1 MFFQNMKFKKKMML
15 FPILSGF
22 IFMVVLF
29 LVLFFNG
36 KNKTN
41 YDQIQ
46 KGWYPALEIFRDLE
60 SSLADIQRVLQG
72 SVSTLEKEQLLK
84 ADSLS
89 DQFLVK
95 VNDLKANPAVV
106 KEDIVLF
113 EREFRQY
120 FTLARAVSLRMIE
133 GNMDPETIRQLGNMQ
148 NRYNNLRNLINEHT
162 QRQQGFVVEA
172 FSHTNK
178 NFSMMQ
184 TLMLS
189 VIFLSAPLLV
199 LIAFFIGGLI
209 TKPVRQLIDR
219 VQDIA
224 QGEGDLTK
232 RIEIETGDETGELAR
247 GFNRFLDQLHDIITQ
262 VRANTNRV
270 MAAAGEIKLTASELA
285 GGAEEQNAQAGEVSS
300 GVEEMTA
307 SILQNSQHAGETAR
321 IAEEASA
328 KAKEGAQ
335 AVARTREEMEAIVGS
350 AMKIGEIVK
359 SLSGRANQIGE
370 IVRVIDEIADQTN
383 LLALNAA
390 IEAARAGEQGRGFAV
405 VADEVRKLAER
416 TAVSTKE
423 IAERIQ
429 AIQLETKDAAE
440 AMGET
445 KVVVGKGREATV
457 ATERVL
463 EEIVE
468 KVNRAMVMIQQIA
481 AASEEQSSGTEEISN
496 SVQSI
501 AAVTKQAAGGAER
514 MSAAAEVLSTQTEA
528 LKKVVERFKLKALS

>member
-22 IFMVVLF
+22 VFLVVLF
-29 LVLFFNG
+29 QVLFFNG

-41 YDQIQ
+41 SERIQ
-46 KGWYPALEIFRDLE
+46 NGWYPALEIFRDLNT
-60 SSLADIQRVLQG
+60 SLADIQRVIQG
-72 SVSTLEKEQLLK
+72 SVTTLEKGQLLK

-89 DQFLVK
+89 SQFLLK
-95 VNDLKANPAVV
+95 VNMLKSNPEISRDDVYTL
-106 KEDIVLF
+106 DTD
-113 EREFRQY
+113 FRQY
-120 FTLARAVSLRMIE
+120 FTLARDVSQRLID
-133 GNMDPETIRQLGNMQ
+133 GSVDAETVLQLKDMQ
-148 NRYNNLRNLINEHT
+148 NRQKQLQSLIDGHT
-162 QRQQGFVVEA
+162 QRQQEFVAGA
-172 FSHTNK
+172 FRRTNR
-178 NFSMMQ
+178 NFSVMQ

-189 VIFLSAPLLV
+189 VLILSAPVLV
-199 LIAFFIGGLI
+199 LIAMFIGGLI

-232 RIEIETGDETGELAR
+232 RIELEARDETGELAG
-247 GFNRFLDQLHDIITQ
+247 GFNRFLDQLHDVIAQ
-262 VRANTNRV
+262 VRTNTDQV
-270 MAAAGEIKLTASELA
+270 ATAADEIRRTSSELA
-285 GGAEEQNAQAGEVSS
+285 DGAEEQNAQAGEVSS

-307 SILQNSQHAGETAR
+307 SILQNSQHASETAR
-321 IAEEASA
+321 IAEEASS

-335 AVARTREEMEAIVGS
+335 AVARTREGMEAIVG
-350 AMKIGEIVK
+350 AATKIGDIVK

-423 IAERIQ
+423 IADRIQ
-429 AIQLETKDAAE
+429 VIQLETKDAAD

-445 KVVVGKGREATV
+445 QTVVGKGREATL

-468 KVNRAMVMIQQIA
+468 KVNRAMMMIQQIA

-496 SVQSI
+496 SVQAI
-501 AAVTKQAAGGAER
+501 TAVTKQAAVGAER
-514 MSAAAEVLSTQTEA
+514 MSAAAEMLGTQTEA
-528 LKKVVERFKLKALS
+528 LKKAVGRFKLKASR